1 MATPTKVSAVA
12 EITNDFKESNA
23 AVLTEYRGL
32 TVAQL
37 KQLRVSLGQD
47 TKFSVV
53 KNTLTA
59 IAAKE
64 AGVEAFDGQ
73 LSGPTAIAFIKGDA
87 VAAAKSL
94 TDFAK
99 ANKQLVIK
107 TGYFEG
113 KALNASEV
121 TALAALESRELQ
133 LAKVAGILRLL
144 LPPLHAS
151 STHCASSLKK
161 RTVHR
166 QLPRLP
172 PLKKLLQLKKPP
184 KQLQRPPPKHP
195 LPKRTIF
202 YTTRL
207 RCEGNGPGR
216 QAPPIGRTPH
226 HGEAHQRRAH

>member
-1 MATPTKVSAVA
+1 MTTPSKVSAVA

-37 KQLRVSLGQD
+37 KELRVALGQD

-64 AGVEAFDGQ
+64 AGVEAFNDQ
-73 LSGPTAIAFIKGDA
+73 LAGPTAIAFIKGDA

-107 TGYFEG
+107 TGVFEG
-113 KALNASEV
+113 KALDAAGV
-121 TALAALESRELQ
+121 AALAALESRELQ
-133 LAKVAGILRLL
+133 LARVAGVLKAPASAAARIIDALRLKL
-144 LPPLHAS
+144 EEEGGAS
-151 STHCASSLKK
+151 
-161 RTVHR
+161 
-166 QLPRLP
+166 
-172 PLKKLLQLKKPP
+172 
-184 KQLQRPPPKHP
+184 
-195 LPKRTIF
+195 
-202 YTTRL
+202 
-207 RCEGNGPGR
+207 
-216 QAPPIGRTPH
+216 APAAE
-226 HGEAHQRRAH
+226 EAPAEEAAEEAAAEEVAAPAEAAEAATEEN

>member
-1 MATPTKVSAVA
+1 MATPSKVSAVA

-47 TKFSVV
+47 TKFAVV

-73 LSGPTAIAFIKGDA
+73 LAGPTAIAFIKGDA

-99 ANKQLVIK
+99 TNKQLVIK

-121 TALAALESRELQ
+121 AALAALESRELQ
-133 LAKVAGILRLL
+133 LAKVAGILKAPAAAAVRIIDALRL
-144 LPPLHAS
+144 
-151 STHCASSLKK
+151 
-161 RTVHR
+161 
-166 QLPRLP
+166 
-172 PLKKLLQLKKPP
+172 KL
-184 KQLQRPPPKHP
+184 
-195 LPKRTIF
+195 
-202 YTTRL
+202 
-207 RCEGNGPGR
+207 EEENG
-216 QAPPIGRTPH
+216 APAEAEAPA
-226 HGEAHQRRAH
+226 AHQGRLTDPW

>member
-64 AGVEAFDGQ
+64 AGVEAFNDQ

-121 TALAALESRELQ
+121 AALAALES
-133 LAKVAGILRLL
+133 KVAGILKAPAAAAARIIDALRL
-144 LPPLHAS
+144 
-151 STHCASSLKK
+151 
-161 RTVHR
+161 
-166 QLPRLP
+166 
-172 PLKKLLQLKKPP
+172 KL
-184 KQLQRPPPKHP
+184 
-195 LPKRTIF
+195 
-202 YTTRL
+202 
-207 RCEGNGPGR
+207 EEENG
-216 QAPPIGRTPH
+216 APAAA
-226 HGEAHQRRAH
+226 EAPAAEEAPAEEAPAAEAEAPAEAPAAEEK